1 MRIGQVPAIL
11 PSACL
16 RDLHCYAIRLRISD
30 MRKLAAFVVLLLLP
44 GLAAAQSNRPFES
57 DTVPKTVIGP
67 TNPDLQ
73 EGAKALLAGD
83 AEVGV
88 RKTLEGLEVAVGER
102 EHEAA
107 LSNLCAGYILLG
119 QYQAALGYCD
129 LLLARND
136 ENWRAYNNR
145 AVIYIKIG
153 QYAKAEKDLARG
165 EALRPGAHTLKV
177 ARAMYMDAVHPV
189 APEVEVDDRQSRSG
203 DDPRR

>member
-1 MRIGQVPAIL
+1 MRFFAYIG
-11 PSACL
+11 
-16 RDLHCYAIRLRISD
+16 
-30 MRKLAAFVVLLLLP
+30 LLLLP
-44 GLAAAQSNRPFES
+44 ALLSAQSNRTFES
-57 DTVPKTVIGP
+57 DTSPKTVIGP
-67 TNPDLQ
+67 SNPDLQ
-73 EGAKALLAGD
+73 EGAQALLAGD
-83 AEVGV
+83 AELGV

-136 ENWRAYNNR
+136 ENWRGYNNR
-145 AVIYIKIG
+145 AVIYIKTG
-153 QYAKAEKDLARG
+153 QYEKAERDLAKG

-189 APEVEVDDRQSRSG
+189 APEVEVDDSQGKRG
-203 DDPRR
+203 DEQ

>member
-1 MRIGQVPAIL
+1 MRMTAALIG
-11 PSACL
+11 
-16 RDLHCYAIRLRISD
+16 
-30 MRKLAAFVVLLLLP
+30 LLLLP
-44 GLAAAQSNRPFES
+44 ALAAAQ
-57 DTVPKTVIGP
+57 DTRARGFDNDASPKTVIGP
-67 TNPDLQ
+67 ANPDLYD
-73 EGAKALLAGD
+73 GAQALLAGD
-83 AEVGV
+83 AETGV
-88 RKTLEGLEVAVGER
+88 RKTLQGLEVAVGER

-145 AVIYIKIG
+145 AVIYIKTG
-153 QYAKAEKDLARG
+153 QYDKAEKDLARG

-189 APEVEVDDRQSRSG
+189 APEVEVDDRQAGSG
-203 DDPRR
+203 DEPQR

>member
-1 MRIGQVPAIL
+1 MRIIPALIILLIVPAI
-11 PSACL
+11 A
-16 RDLHCYAIRLRISD
+16 D
-30 MRKLAAFVVLLLLP
+30 
-44 GLAAAQSNRPFES
+44 AQSRRALDSE
-57 DTVPKTVIGP
+57 TVPKTVIGP

-83 AEVGV
+83 AELGV
-88 RKTLEGLEVAVGER
+88 KKTLEGLEVAVGER

-153 QYAKAEKDLARG
+153 QYEKAEKDLARG

-189 APEVEVDDRQSRSG
+189 APEVEVDDRQTDSG
-203 DDPRR
+203 DVPRE

>member
-1 MRIGQVPAIL
+1 MRTLPALIALLIVPV
-11 PSACL
+11 
-16 RDLHCYAIRLRISD
+16 
-30 MRKLAAFVVLLLLP
+30 LA
-44 GLAAAQSNRPFES
+44 GAQSTRALES

-83 AEVGV
+83 AELGV
-88 RKTLEGLEVAVGER
+88 KKTLEGLEVAVGER

-119 QYQAALGYCD
+119 QYQAALGYCN
-129 LLLARND
+129 LLLARNE

-145 AVIYIKIG
+145 AVIYIKTR
-153 QYAKAEKDLARG
+153 QYEKAERDLARG

-189 APEVEVDDRQSRSG
+189 APEVEVDDRQSGSG
-203 DDPRR
+203 DVPRE